1 MNKSLYVDVSKDKKV
16 RPFMVFIGGRGIGKT
31 YSALKM
37 CMGSDKPFIYM
48 RNTDVQLKESSSA
61 FGNPFKRLNR
71 DLGRDFSLKSEKSH
85 SLILEDKLV
94 RGYAVAL
101 STFHNLR
108 GIDLSDV
115 ETVVFDEFI
124 EQGALK
130 YNQYSAFLNFYEVAN
145 RNRELEGE
153 KPLTVY
159 MLSNAQKLDNPI
171 LAESGISEHI
181 YRRLVLGNDEVL
193 VEGAWKVRLY
203 KDNAI
208 SRAKAET
215 TLYKGMKE
223 EYFNE
228 TINNL
233 FAHDDF
239 SHIGKKPLNEYYAL
253 CSIDGIYIYRHK
265 SDGNY
270 YVCESQAECTAF
282 DSRKSSTLFT
292 RAYWATLTDA
302 IATDRVDFASY
313 MIKRRLLTILDI

>member
-1 MNKSLYVDVSKDKKV
+1 MDKKLYVDVEKDKKKK
-16 RPFMVFIGGRGIGKT
+16 PFMVFIGGRGIGKT
-31 YSALKM
+31 YSALRM
-37 CMGSDKPFIYM
+37 CMHSDAPFIYM

-61 FGNPFKRLNR
+61 FGNPFKRINR
-71 DLGRDFSLKSEKSH
+71 DLHRDFSLKTEKSH
-85 SLILEDKLV
+85 SLIIEGNII

-101 STFHNLR
+101 STFKNLR
-108 GIDLSDV
+108 GVDLSDV
-115 ETVVFDEFI
+115 NTVVFDEFI
-124 EQGALK
+124 EQGTLNF
-130 YNQYSAFLNFYEVAN
+130 NQYSAFLNFYEVAN

-181 YRRLVLGNDEVL
+181 YRRLILGNDEVL

-203 KDNAI
+203 KNNEV
-208 SRAKAET
+208 SKAKAKT

-253 CSIDGIYIYRHK
+253 CSIDGIYIYKHK
-265 SDGNY
+265 ADNIY
-270 YVCESQAECTAF
+270 YVCESQSQCTMF
-282 DSRKSSTLFT
+282 DSRKSSIIFN
-292 RAYWATLTDA
+292 RAYWEILTDA
-302 IATDRVDFASY
+302 IATDRVVFQSY
-313 MIKRRLLTILDI
+313 IIKRKLLTILDI

>member
-1 MNKSLYVDVSKDKKV
+1 MDKSLYVDVFKDTNT

-31 YSALKM
+31 YSALRK
-37 CMGSDKPFIYM
+37 CMGLSDPFIYM

-71 DLGRDFSLKSEKSH
+71 DLGTDFTLKSEKSH
-85 SLILEDKLV
+85 SLILDDGAL

-101 STFHNLR
+101 STFKNLR

-115 ETVVFDEFI
+115 KVVVFDEFI
-124 EQGALK
+124 EQGTLN

-153 KPLTVY
+153 DPLIVY

-171 LAESGISEHI
+171 LAESGISEQI
-181 YRRLVLGNDEVL
+181 YRRLILGRDEVL
-193 VEGAWKVRLY
+193 VEGPWKVRLY
-203 KDNAI
+203 KDNKV
-208 SRAKAET
+208 SKAKAET
-215 TLYKGMKE
+215 TLYKGMRE

-239 SHIGKKPLNEYYAL
+239 SHIGRKPLNEYYAL

-265 SDGNY
+265 SEERY
-270 YVCESQAECTAF
+270 YACASQSECTAF
-282 DSRKSSTLFT
+282 TTKKSKVLFT
-292 RAYWATLTDA
+292 RAYWGTLTDA
-302 IATDRVDFASY
+302 IGMDCMDFETY
-313 MIKRRLLTILDI
+313 MIKRKLLTILDI

>member
-1 MNKSLYVDVSKDKKV
+1 MDKSLYVDVSRDRKV
-16 RPFMVFIGGRGIGKT
+16 KPFMVFIGGRGIGKT

-37 CMGSDKPFIYM
+37 CMGSDKPFVYM

-153 KPLTVY
+153 NPLTVY

-203 KDNAI
+203 KDNAV
-208 SRAKAET
+208 SKAKADT
-215 TLYKGMKE
+215 TLYRNMKD

-233 FAHDDF
+233 FSHDDF

-265 SDGNY
+265 AEGVY
-270 YVCESQAECTAF
+270 YACESQSECTAF
-282 DSRKSSTLFT
+282 DSKKSLTLFT
-292 RAYWATLTDA
+292 RAYWPILTDA
-302 IATDRVDFASY
+302 IATDRMNFSSY
-313 MIKRRLLTILDI
+313 MVKRKLLTILDI